1 MLARQKSV
9 GEHPSLPAG
18 SLDLPVEVVDKLK
31 SRQGVAVDASVARTS
46 KTQLY
51 HRLSKHLYQM
61 NLKRRRTYY
70 PVPVIPHTPTSAR
83 WGIGEAL
90 RTCFESVPH
99 LAPVLA

>member
-18 SLDLPVEVVDKLK
+18 SLDMPVEVVDKLK

-61 NLKRRRTYY
+61 NL
-70 PVPVIPHTPTSAR
+70 PHNVRAYVAGHCVDVSFPGACMCMGVCAVCV
-83 WGIGEAL
+83 WK
-90 RTCFESVPH
+90 PW
-99 LAPVLA
+99 APLCGCL